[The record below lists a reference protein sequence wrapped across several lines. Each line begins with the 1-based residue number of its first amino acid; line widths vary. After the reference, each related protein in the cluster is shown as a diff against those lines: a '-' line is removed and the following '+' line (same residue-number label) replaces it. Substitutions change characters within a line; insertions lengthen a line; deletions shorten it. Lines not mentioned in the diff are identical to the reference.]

1 MLIKKIV
8 TDGFRNIS
16 DREIFTSA
24 KQIILTG
31 ENGQGKTNL
40 LEAVYMLCYGTSF
53 RTQNM
58 KEMVNHDRAMFYLS
72 SVFEDSQGLE
82 RKAEISFEDGKKTIR
97 LDGKEIRD
105 RKNLIYCLPC
115 IVFSHDDIEFVRGEP
130 ENRRRFFDQTMT
142 MYDPVFFDDLRRYKL
157 ILKQRNAAIKDQRT
171 ELLDIYDEK
180 LASYGL
186 QIMKS
191 RRSVASS
198 FSAIFP
204 DIYNA
209 VSLEDRGIEIR
220 YRPSWSEDLDLEG
233 VLERL
238 RDQREVDLKMNT
250 TTSGPHRDRF
260 LITDR
265 NGLFTTSASTGQM
278 RLASLVFRSAQASF
292 YRQKTGNDPIFL
304 IDDVLL
310 ELDTQKRA
318 RYLSY
323 LGHYN
328 QAFFTFLPEER
339 YFGSMFDSKGPDTIM
354 YTVKEGSFINGTR

>member
-1 MLIKKIV
+1 MLVKRIV
-8 TDGFRNIS
+8 LDGFRNIK
-16 DREIFTSA
+16 DRQIDTSA
-24 KQIILTG
+24 KQVILTG

-40 LEAVYMLCYGTSF
+40 LEAVYMICYGTSF
-53 RTQNM
+53 RTQNIRDIISHGKDM
-58 KEMVNHDRAMFYLS
+58 MYLS
-72 SVFEDSQGLE
+72 SIFEDSQGLE
-82 RKAEISFEDGKKTIR
+82 RKAELSFSEGKKQIK
-97 LDGKEIRD
+97 LDGKEVRD
-105 RKNLIYCLPC
+105 RKELIYCLPC

-142 MYDPVFFDDLRRYKL
+142 MYDPVFFDDLRKYKL

-180 LASYGL
+180 LASYGF

-191 RRSVASS
+191 RRAVATS

-209 VSLEDRGIEIR
+209 VSQEDRGIEIN
-220 YRPSWSEDLDLEG
+220 YRPSWNEELGIEG
-233 VLERL
+233 IIEKLFNQ
-238 RDQREVDLKMNT
+238 RDVDLKMNT

-260 LITDR
+260 LISDR
-265 NGLFTTSASTGQM
+265 NGLFTSSASTGQM
-278 RLASLVFRSAQASF
+278 RLASLVFRSAQAAF
-292 YRQKTGNDPIFL
+292 YRQKTGQNPIFL

-310 ELDTQKRA
+310 ELDSQKRA

-328 QAFFTFLPEER
+328 QAFFTFLPEEK
-339 YFGSMFDSKGPDTIM
+339 YFGNMFELEGSQTLM
-354 YTVKEGSFINGTR
+354 YTVTEGSFHGKN

>member
-1 MLIKKIV
+1 MLVKRIV
-8 TDGFRNIS
+8 LDGFRNIK
-16 DREIFTSA
+16 DRQIDTSA
-24 KQIILTG
+24 KQVILTG

-53 RTQNM
+53 RTQNIRDIISHGKDM
-58 KEMVNHDRAMFYLS
+58 MYLS
-72 SVFEDSQGLE
+72 SIFEDSQGLE
-82 RKAEISFEDGKKTIR
+82 RKAELSFSEGKKQIK
-97 LDGKEIRD
+97 LDGKEVRD
-105 RKNLIYCLPC
+105 RKELIYCLPC

-142 MYDPVFFDDLRRYKL
+142 MYDPVFFDDLRKYKL

-180 LASYGL
+180 LASYGF

-191 RRSVASS
+191 RRAVATS

-209 VSLEDRGIEIR
+209 VSQEDRGIEIN
-220 YRPSWSEDLDLEG
+220 YRPSWNEELGIEG
-233 VLERL
+233 IIEKLFNQ
-238 RDQREVDLKMNT
+238 RDVDLKMNT

-260 LITDR
+260 LISDK
-265 NGLFTTSASTGQM
+265 NGLFTSSASTGQM
-278 RLASLVFRSAQASF
+278 RLASLVFRSAQAAF
-292 YRQKTGNDPIFL
+292 YRQKTGQNPIFL

-310 ELDTQKRA
+310 ELDSQKRA

-328 QAFFTFLPEER
+328 QAFFTFLPEEK
-339 YFGSMFDSKGPDTIM
+339 YFGSMFELEGSQTLM
-354 YTVKEGSFINGTR
+354 YTVTEGSFHGKN